1 MRDKTSTTVRYV
13 RDTKADH
20 PYQNDRETMCDCLG
34 GVGAL
39 TESPLECV
47 TVNCTYG
54 MLYEPV
60 GVSLAGSSLY
70 DVGGTT

>member
-13 RDTKADH
+13 RGAKADH
-20 PYQNDRETMCDCLG
+20 PYQDDRETMCDCLG
-34 GVGAL
+34 GVGAF

-47 TVNCTYG
+47 TINCTDG

-60 GVSLAGSSLY
+60 SVSLAGFSLY
-70 DVGGTT
+70 DVGGAT